1 MQFKSL
7 RPYPIT
13 LTNPNG
19 QTILLYPGQSIELPE
34 EFGLKFNGLL
44 IPSQEQVVVA
54 KKTQTFNQT
63 FTNPIEKKV
72 EKVEEVVDE
81 MYTEEVEEVSPIL
94 LETLKLA
101 KEKKEGPPVEVVKK
115 KAGRPKKEK

>member
-7 RPYPIT
+7 RPYPIS

-44 IPSQEQVVVA
+44 IPSQEQVVVT

-72 EKVEEVVDE
+72 EKIEEVVEDVFQ
-81 MYTEEVEEVSPIL
+81 EEEEEVSPIL